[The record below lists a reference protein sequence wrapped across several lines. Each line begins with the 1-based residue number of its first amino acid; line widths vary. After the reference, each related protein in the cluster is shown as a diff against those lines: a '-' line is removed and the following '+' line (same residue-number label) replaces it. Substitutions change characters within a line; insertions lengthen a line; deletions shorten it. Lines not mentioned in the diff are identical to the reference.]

1 MQDRFKFRA
10 IIKGYYYIDTPK
22 ENKEFEPLIFLEN
35 VDLLDIGEIGI
46 SEEDLEI
53 AIRKQYSNL
62 EDIYIERMLENFRDN
77 SNGIDTY
84 ITVTPKIVQQS
95 TGLKDKNGKLI
106 YEGDIFKTQEFCRG
120 KEYYCY
126 SVIKYSD
133 GGYYLEGSYVTSGNT
148 LKFINYDIR
157 NISEDLLESGLFD
170 LVGNIYGNPEL
181 LEVNDGY

>member
-1 MQDRFKFRA
+1 MQDRFKFRFWH
-10 IIKGYYYIDTPK
+10 KPTNKMVDCYGFNEDFVFGDT
-22 ENKEFEPLIFLEN
+22 
-35 VDLLDIGEIGI
+35 LDGVG
-46 SEEDLEI
+46 
-53 AIRKQYSNL
+53 
-62 EDIYIERMLENFRDN
+62 
-77 SNGIDTY
+77 
-84 ITVTPKIVQQS
+84 TVYNPAKFKDCILMQS

-170 LVGNIYGNPEL
+170 LVGNIYENPEL
-181 LEVNDGY
+181 LEVEQWEQWKK